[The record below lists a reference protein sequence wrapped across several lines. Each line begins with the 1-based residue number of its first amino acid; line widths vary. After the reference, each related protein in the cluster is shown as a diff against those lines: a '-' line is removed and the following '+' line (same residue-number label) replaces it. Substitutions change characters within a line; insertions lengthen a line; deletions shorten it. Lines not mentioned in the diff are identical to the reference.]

1 MGITVEELL
10 AGPRGRLLCL
20 QLALAWEEAD
30 ARAEEERRRFATPGT
45 PSLLPSTLNGDSSAG
60 CGRVRDGQLPLAQA
74 AWDADLALDPDPRGA
89 AYETAPL
96 EGAPGTN
103 PSGSD
108 DSPGHRAPT
117 RELAGSSAEQ
127 RADAAARACA
137 RVLPRTPDPGTLL
150 WALSDTAGAARGW
163 QAPTGID
170 VLLAQPA
177 LVSALRPVAQAVTN
191 SPAVDWWSRDM
202 DPQDQ
207 WIELQESDGSAWSWR
222 LRGNIRTVWDE
233 WAQHR
238 AEEEAEG
245 FSSTWWTSP
254 ITFGQDSPP
263 ITHGTLPS
271 AACDASGAPAERPH
285 GDAELAAAGTPTGFL
300 IQEDSGPVGPLMQAG
315 RLLPQAA
322 PRVLE
327 IDSEAAWVS
336 ACTAFPLDV
345 SRSYGPQARL
355 ALYLVDEPR
364 ATTWV
369 IPDWGKAAREYD
381 AVHLTVGAYLA
392 CATRPIEVPGHG
404 FSAITGWD
412 PDETYWLGFP
422 PEQEPP
428 SEANGRLRTW
438 SEAGGDEWRDITRGP
453 TGASR

>member
-20 QLALAWEEAD
+20 NLALAWEE
-30 ARAEEERRRFATPGT
+30 T
-45 PSLLPSTLNGDSSAG
+45 
-60 CGRVRDGQLPLAQA
+60 QAQA
-74 AWDADLALDPDPRGA
+74 AAASAARSLVAAPVCPVRLPLSDAVWQADAALDPDPRGSSYNLPYPEENRALALEDIDA
-89 AYETAPL
+89 AWAQPL
-96 EGAPGTN
+96 AARR
-103 PSGSD
+103 
-108 DSPGHRAPT
+108 RA
-117 RELAGSSAEQ
+117 RQDAE
-127 RADAAARACA
+127 ALIATAARACQSIAA
-137 RVLPRTPDPGTLL
+137 RVPLPGTLL
-150 WALSDTAGAARGW
+150 WALADTAGAARGW
-163 QAPTGID
+163 QAPAGID

-191 SPAVDWWSRDM
+191 SPAVDWWSRGM
-202 DPQDQ
+202 DPPDQ

-222 LRGNIRTVWDE
+222 LRGNIRKVWDE

-245 FSSTWWTSP
+245 FSSTGWTSP
-254 ITFGQDSPP
+254 VTFGQDSPP

-285 GDAELAAAGTPTGFL
+285 GDAELAVAGTPTGFL

-412 PDETYWLGFP
+412 PDETYWLRFP